1 MVKTDAFDDVDRQ
14 LVHALQIDGRAPF
27 ARIAAVLGVSDQTVA
42 RRYTRLRTRGLV
54 RVLGLTDT
62 TALGEVEW
70 SLRVQCRP
78 DAALPVAEALA
89 RRADTSWVSLMT
101 GGTEVAVVVRSRS
114 GQGGDELLL
123 RELPR
128 TPQVVGVTAHCLLH
142 QFFGGQQGLVNK
154 SGALSERQVE
164 RLRTEEGAGPP
175 HPGGGPVGPG
185 RGPTGPVAGRPVEVG
200 VPVVLS
206 EADERLLGVL
216 EIDGRAPLA
225 ELAAAT
231 NWSQS
236 TVRRRLAELRQQGV
250 LFFDVDY
257 DMRMLGL
264 DTRAALWMSVSPAEL
279 HETGERIAEHPEI
292 ACCFASTGQ
301 HNLFA
306 MVSCTDVPALYR
318 YLTTRIA
325 ALPAI
330 RLLETS
336 PMIRRVKGPGPMLA
350 GASPRRRR

>member
-78 DAALPVAEALA
+78 DAALSVAEALA

-101 GGTEVAVVVRSRS
+101 GGTEIAVVVRSRS
-114 GQGGDELLL
+114 GQDGDELLL

-128 TPQVVGVTAHCLLH
+128 TPQVVGVTAQCLLH

-154 SGALSERQVE
+154 SGALSERQVAL
-164 RLRTEEGAGPP
+164 LRTEEGGGPP
-175 HPGGGPVGPG
+175 SPGGGQAGP
-185 RGPTGPVAGRPVEVG
+185 AADRPAEASA
-200 VPVVLS
+200 PVVLS
-206 EADERLLGVL
+206 EADARLLGVL

-257 DMRMLGL
+257 DMRMFGL

-279 HETGERIAEHPEI
+279 HETGERIAEHPEV

-318 YLTTRIA
+318 YLTTSIA

-336 PMIRRVKGPGPMLA
+336 PMIRRIKGPGPVLA

>member
-1 MVKTDAFDDVDRQ
+1 MKTDAFDEVDRQ

-78 DAALPVAEALA
+78 DAALSVAEALA

-101 GGTEVAVVVRSRS
+101 GGTEIAVVVRSRS
-114 GQGGDELLL
+114 GQDGDELLL

-128 TPQVVGVTAHCLLH
+128 TPQVVGVTAQCLLH

-154 SGALSERQVE
+154 SGALSEGQVE
-164 RLRTEEGAGPP
+164 RLRTEEGGGPP
-175 HPGGGPVGPG
+175 SPGGGQA
-185 RGPTGPVAGRPVEVG
+185 GPVAGRPAEASA
-200 VPVVLS
+200 PVVLS

-257 DMRMLGL
+257 DMRMFGL
-264 DTRAALWMSVSPAEL
+264 VTRAALWMSVSPAEL
-279 HETGERIAEHPEI
+279 HETGERIAEHPEV
-292 ACCFASTGQ
+292 ACCFAITGQ

-336 PMIRRVKGPGPMLA
+336 PMIRRVKGPGPVLA